1 MSSCCSS
8 FCTTTERQF
17 SDAVARRDLRRFRR
31 RGPDA
36 TTRLL
41 RDAILRAGAVES
53 VLDVGTG
60 IGALSLELLASGVPR
75 AVAVDAASAYLAV
88 AREEAARR
96 NVAGRLELLHGDFVT
111 VGPQIAPADV
121 VAMNRVVCCY
131 PAYEPLLKTALGRSR
146 RFFAF
151 SYPHNRWYVRAVVS
165 LMNLA
170 RAAFRNHFR
179 VFVHSAAGMHA
190 LIARCGFSAV
200 SRHTT
205 PVWAVEV
212 WAKQVRNSECGM

>member
-1 MSSCCSS
+1 MGSCCST

-17 SDAVARRDLRRFRR
+17 NGAVARRDLKRYRR

-41 RDAILRAGAVES
+41 RDTILRAGAVGS

-60 IGALSLELLASGVPR
+60 IGALSFELLAAGVPK
-75 AVAVDAASAYLAV
+75 ATAVDAASAYLAV
-88 AREEAARR
+88 AREEAGRR
-96 NVAGRLELLHGDFVT
+96 NLADRLELLHGDFVALA
-111 VGPQIAPADV
+111 PQLAPTDV

-131 PAYEPLLKTALGRSR
+131 PAYEPLLEKALDRSR

-151 SYPHNRWYVRAVVS
+151 SYPQDRWYVRTVVS
-165 LMNLA
+165 LMNFA
-170 RAAFRNHFR
+170 RAMFRNPFR

-190 LIARCGFSAV
+190 LLARGGFSAV
-200 SRHTT
+200 SRRTT
-205 PVWAVEV
+205 PVWAVELY
-212 WAKQVRNSECGM
+212 ARTQTG